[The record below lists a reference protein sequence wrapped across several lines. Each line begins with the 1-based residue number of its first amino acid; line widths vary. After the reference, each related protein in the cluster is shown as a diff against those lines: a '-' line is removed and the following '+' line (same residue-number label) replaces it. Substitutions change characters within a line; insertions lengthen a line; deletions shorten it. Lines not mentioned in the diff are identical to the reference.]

1 MRNVLGV
8 AGLVLVLLI
17 IMGLLSEFNQYYNEV
32 LKEQKQA
39 VIANAFS
46 LNQMDAN
53 SFSNGTVAFFT
64 YYGKCPID
72 IKAVVYVPFVS
83 SNGEVVCTV
92 IFNNPGPL
100 PWYIQQ
106 AEASMGETT
115 IPPNYEKVCY
125 GGYILYT
132 DGQKAGSVIVLNT
145 GQSIAVPYPG
155 GFVGIV
161 SCQGNSYWFPNYPEP
176 LAVNFTSS
184 AMKHCACLEKNT
196 TELLE
201 EAKKCL
207 SSITIP
213 SFKLTVCIQ
222 GKGLVYI
229 VTSYGYQ
236 KYAKNGC
243 VINIYNVSKVW
254 VAEIACQ
261 GATLDGLYVN
271 GTLEG
276 FSTCFTIEGNT
287 NIKAVFGTTCYHQF
301 CKIGEQK
308 CLPYNGY
315 INVSVYFCWPNNF
328 PIGGEGTI
336 TYGGNSAAIDR
347 QMTYVFSNMSTPQIT
362 TNYFTFPQEGTC
374 SSEYTSCEYAGKKLV
389 ETTCKCCFKG
399 SYQYG
404 NNVYCFY
411 NKYTCYTCFEY
422 YYETLCIK
430 GSVTANIGLVNE
442 HQCPTLSYYCGR
454 CCYTCTRGNTTY
466 HIIHNLYKNYIYYKF
481 YYVNKVIVK
490 FPYTVYSLNFRNI
503 ADRYQLVDV
512 IGFVNATYSNNYNYS
527 FPIICESSVVWY
539 NGSKPCEVCVL
550 VDAVGFYP
558 NFTTIKT
565 SNFETTY
572 CPGCVT
578 DYCKEILMRPILF
591 VKVNALDG
599 AFTMVSYFSALTS
612 SIVTQCINPG
622 ETYSA
627 AIPWGYCFNVSAM
640 SFTPKIKICNIQV
653 HNDCDPNSVLGS
665 QCFSGTYTCF
675 IKKCIGNTEKSLP
688 DPFSNTGYS
697 NLYDG
702 LVISI
707 PIVNNATICTKG
719 SGTVYYNV
727 TFAVAWPCLGSIL
740 VNDGDQV
747 YEVVTGYTYE
757 LQANSILKVE
767 NNPTPTLGV
776 WGNYSGLIDAEDN
789 NYYILYP
796 NDSVQLSNEIGM
808 GAFYTPDYEIIVN
821 RDSFTTANYFTL
833 YCIEAR
839 IAEGD
844 PPVVHIKISE
854 TSLEANGGSAC
865 FKGYVSYTNFSEG
878 GFVEWNT
885 LYFDS
890 DGIGFLIDIPINL
903 NTSTQYFAVILSG
916 NLTPASKSCTC
927 ACIKVSVSSTNHP
940 PYCIIHF
947 LHSDKYTAHVKSI
960 RINQVIIGYVSWESK
975 GCTHITYTT
984 WTRESYNVTV
994 TYSLGYKLAFI
1005 AGLALGVFLTF
1016 FGFDADALAAK
1027 AAIDAQS
1034 EAIGEAIEN
1043 LMVHRG
1049 QVQWLT
1055 DMLFDLASR
1064 IGEERVADKFMID
1077 IALNII
1083 GIILNNLAAATHSP
1097 VLCAI
1102 ATIFDLVTIGYDM
1115 YLNRQL
1121 DDLANLIGYGDFDRL
1136 VDNLLGDNLIIKFYT
1151 WLDIPH
1157 WILKKAGLGISDIL
1171 DIVGE
1176 GYDIVRNIFLN
1187 HPLNGST
1194 CPVVNYGYFIGRY
1207 GYVPAFGPPTLH
1219 YVHLLPPSSYNFNET
1234 RLEILSTIITL
1245 DSGCICNA
1253 VNSHDLSKLPNA
1265 MNVVENYVKLAHANI
1280 IKHCLPGNTPWAFVT
1295 AFLCGLG
1302 LCVYNLYKAFTCKK
1316 IVTLSE
1322 GIATV
1327 STTTAQCLSISICN
1341 ILS

>member
-17 IMGLLSEFNQYYNEV
+17 MMGLLSEFNQYYNEV

-46 LNQMDAN
+46 LNQMDAD

-64 YYGKCPID
+64 YHGKCPID

-106 AEASMGETT
+106 AEASMGETA

-161 SCQGNSYWFPNYPEP
+161 SCQGNSYWFPTYPEP
-176 LAVNFTSS
+176 LAVNFTCNV
-184 AMKHCACLEKNT
+184 MKHNAYLEKNT
-196 TELLE
+196 TELLK
-201 EAKKCL
+201 EAKECL

-236 KYAKNGC
+236 KYVKNNGC

-271 GTLEG
+271 GTLKG

-301 CKIGEQK
+301 CKAGEQNG
-308 CLPYNGY
+308 LPYYGY
-315 INVSVYFCWPNNF
+315 INVCVDFCWPNNF

-336 TYGGNSAAIDR
+336 NYSGNIAAIDK
-347 QMTYVFSNMSTPQIT
+347 QMTYVFSNISTAQIA
-362 TNYFTFPQEGTC
+362 TNYFTFPQEGTY
-374 SSEYTSCEYAGKKLV
+374 SSEHTSCEFAGKKLV

-399 SYQYG
+399 SYQCG
-404 NNVYCFY
+404 NNVYCYY
-411 NKYTCYTCFEY
+411 NKYTCYTYFEY

-430 GSVTANIGLVNE
+430 GSVTTNIGLVNE
-442 HQCPTLSYYCGR
+442 HQCPTLSYYCRR

-466 HIIHNLYKNYIYYKF
+466 HIIHNLYKNYIYDKF

-490 FPYTVYSLNFRNI
+490 FPYNVYSLNFQNI

-512 IGFVNATYSNNYNYS
+512 SGFVNATYSNNYHYF

-539 NGSKPCEVCVL
+539 NGSKPCKVCVM
-550 VDAVGFYP
+550 VDAVGFYL
-558 NFTTIKT
+558 NFTKIKT

-578 DYCKEILMRPILF
+578 DYCVEILMRPILF

-612 SIVTQCINPG
+612 SVVTQCINPG
-622 ETYSA
+622 ESYIA
-627 AIPWGYCFNVSAM
+627 AIPWGYCFNISAM
-640 SFTPKIKICNIQV
+640 SFTPSIKICNIQV

-796 NDSVQLSNEIGM
+796 NDSVKLSNEIGM

-844 PPVVHIKISE
+844 PPVIHIKISE
-854 TSLEANGGSAC
+854 TLKEANKGSIC

-878 GFVEWNT
+878 GLVEWKT
-885 LYFDS
+885 LYLDS
-890 DGIGFLIDIPINL
+890 HGKSSCCIEIPIYL
-903 NTSTQYFAVILSG
+903 NTTTQYFAVILSG

-947 LHSDKYTAHVKSI
+947 LHSDKYTAHVNSI
-960 RINQVIIGYVSWESK
+960 RIDQVIIGYVSWESK

-984 WTRESYNVTV
+984 WT
-994 TYSLGYKLAFI
+994 
-1005 AGLALGVFLTF
+1005 
-1016 FGFDADALAAK
+1016 
-1027 AAIDAQS
+1027 
-1034 EAIGEAIEN
+1034 
-1043 LMVHRG
+1043 
-1049 QVQWLT
+1049 
-1055 DMLFDLASR
+1055 
-1064 IGEERVADKFMID
+1064 
-1077 IALNII
+1077 
-1083 GIILNNLAAATHSP
+1083 
-1097 VLCAI
+1097 
-1102 ATIFDLVTIGYDM
+1102 
-1115 YLNRQL
+1115 
-1121 DDLANLIGYGDFDRL
+1121 
-1136 VDNLLGDNLIIKFYT
+1136 
-1151 WLDIPH
+1151 
-1157 WILKKAGLGISDIL
+1157 
-1171 DIVGE
+1171 
-1176 GYDIVRNIFLN
+1176 
-1187 HPLNGST
+1187 
-1194 CPVVNYGYFIGRY
+1194 
-1207 GYVPAFGPPTLH
+1207 
-1219 YVHLLPPSSYNFNET
+1219 
-1234 RLEILSTIITL
+1234 
-1245 DSGCICNA
+1245 
-1253 VNSHDLSKLPNA
+1253 
-1265 MNVVENYVKLAHANI
+1265 
-1280 IKHCLPGNTPWAFVT
+1280 
-1295 AFLCGLG
+1295 
-1302 LCVYNLYKAFTCKK
+1302 
-1316 IVTLSE
+1316 
-1322 GIATV
+1322 
-1327 STTTAQCLSISICN
+1327 
-1341 ILS
+1341 